1 MDEIKLKESV
11 AALMKDKTQREALA
25 QLFTEWI
32 SPNHIVPDF
41 VSMLLKARNLKP
53 GDALLKKVRKGIKVR
68 TLVPGAMHLASEI
81 TVSERM
87 NYILDGADV
96 KVTANEW
103 ELASGE
109 LGTVA
114 EIKNEMLAKLRDY
127 YMGKVFTALTTVWT
141 AANTPTNYTDIGA
154 EVSASELKSAIDQIN
169 QTVGGVKAIVGLR
182 SVLTPITTFGAGW
195 SDGTSTDL
203 QAVPENIREIM
214 ATGWLGKWYGAPII
228 ALDQVYN
235 NEVDYTAMLP
245 TDKILIIG
253 EDVGE
258 FITYGNVNTKE
269 WTDPRPTP
277 PQWYYEL
284 YQQFGL
290 IIDNARGIHVLNITA

>member
-1 MDEIKLKESV
+1 MEDKQLRESI
-11 AALMKDKTQREALA
+11 AALMKDKSQRDALA
-25 QLFTEWI
+25 QLFTEFLQP
-32 SPNHIVPDF
+32 SHIITDF
-41 VSMLLKARNLKP
+41 VGLLLNTKNMKP

-114 EIKNEMLAKLRDY
+114 EIKNEMLAKLRDF

-141 AANTPTNYTDIGA
+141 AGNTPDNYTHMGH
-154 EVSASELKSAIDQIN
+154 AIDAATLKDAIDHIN
-169 QTVGGVKAIVGLR
+169 ETTAGVKAVVGMR
-182 SVLTPITTFGAGW
+182 ADLTPITVFGAGW
-195 SDGTSTDL
+195 DDGTSTEL
-203 QAVPENIREIM
+203 QEVPENIREIM
-214 ATGWLGKWYGAPII
+214 QTGWLGKWYGAPII
-228 ALDQVYN
+228 ALNQVYN
-235 NEVDYTAMLP
+235 NPEDYEPMLP
-245 TDKILIIG
+245 TGKILVIG
-253 EDVGE
+253 QNVGD
-258 FITYGNVNTKE
+258 FITYGSVSTKE
-269 WTDPRPTP
+269 YTDPRPTP

-284 YQQFGL
+284 WQQFGM
-290 IIDNARGIHVLNITA
+290 IIDNAMGIYVLET